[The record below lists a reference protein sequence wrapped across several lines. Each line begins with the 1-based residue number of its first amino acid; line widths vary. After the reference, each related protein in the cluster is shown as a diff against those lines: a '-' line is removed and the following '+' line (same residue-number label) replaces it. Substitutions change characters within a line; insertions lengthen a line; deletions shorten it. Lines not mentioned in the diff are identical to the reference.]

1 MIKAKIVIDDREDP
15 SFKEILESLGADAEI
30 RRLEIGDFVCS
41 QETAIER
48 KSRRDFE
55 SSIIDK
61 RLFLQLNNLKENYK
75 NVIII
80 IEGETSESIISREAL
95 MGAYASLITDFQ
107 VGVFFTRNQEST
119 SELVYSIAK
128 HEQLARKIPFS
139 IVSKRKTYNLSQT
152 QRSIV
157 ESFPMVGPKLAKS
170 LLEEFHSLE
179 AFVNASEEE
188 LLKVEKIGEKKVKV
202 IRKTI
207 ENEYKSEEDP
217 L

>member
-1 MIKAKIVIDDREDP
+1 MKAKIVIDDREDH
-15 SFKEILESLGADAEI
+15 SFKELLESKGAEAEI
-30 RRLEIGDFVCS
+30 KRLELGDFICS
-41 QETAIER
+41 EQTVIER
-48 KSRRDFE
+48 KTRRDFE

-61 RLFLQLNNLKENYK
+61 RLFLQLNSLKENYK
-75 NVIII
+75 NVIVV
-80 IEGETSESIISREAL
+80 IEGENSESIISREAL

-119 SELVYSIAK
+119 AELVYSIAK
-128 HEQLARKIPFS
+128 HEQLAKKLPFS
-139 IVSKRKTYNLSQT
+139 ILSKRKTYNLSQT

-179 AFVNASEEE
+179 AFINAKEED
-188 LLKVEKIGEKKVKV
+188 LLKVEKLGEKKVKV

-207 ENEYKSEEDP
+207 ESEYKSEEDP

>member
-1 MIKAKIVIDDREDP
+1 MVKAKIVIDDRESA

-30 RRLEIGDFVCS
+30 KRLDIGDFVCS
-41 QETAIER
+41 QETVIER

-80 IEGETSESIISREAL
+80 IEGETSEAIISREAL

-170 LLEEFHSLE
+170 LLEEFQSLE

-188 LLKVEKIGEKKVKV
+188 LLKVENLGEKKVKV

-207 ENEYKSEEDP
+207 EYEYNSEEDP

>member
-1 MIKAKIVIDDREDP
+1 MVKAKIVIDDREDP